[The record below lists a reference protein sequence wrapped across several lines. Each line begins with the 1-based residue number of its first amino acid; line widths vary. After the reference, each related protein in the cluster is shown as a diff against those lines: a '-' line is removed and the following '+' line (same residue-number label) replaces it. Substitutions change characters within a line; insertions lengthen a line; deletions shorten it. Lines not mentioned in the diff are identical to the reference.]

1 VTNQPFH
8 EGEIAVQERAG
19 ERDIACRH
27 GAGIGSRIAPGALS
41 FLERQRLIA
50 VSIAGD
56 DSQLWTSVWGGA
68 PGFLRSDDGQRLEV
82 STSMATLSSHDP
94 VRTRVLAGRDIGILA
109 IELASRR
116 RLRINGT
123 IDAGSS
129 ELVVLVRESV
139 GNCPKYIQRRQPTD
153 VSLPESSVGSVERG
167 HGLSDDTRALIEGAD
182 TAFVGSVHPERGVDT
197 SHRGGSPGFIEVVD
211 AATLRMP
218 DYPGNSLF
226 MTFGNFAV
234 DSRAS
239 LAVVDFE
246 RRRLLSLSGSAQLEF
261 DADDPH
267 QLTGGTRRFWTFSI
281 REWVALGLRPDVRWD
296 LVDASPFNPPPRAK

>member
-1 VTNQPFH
+1 MTNQPFH

-56 DSQLWTSVWGGA
+56 DNQLWTSVWGGA
-68 PGFLRSDDGQRLEV
+68 PGFVRSDDGQRLEV
-82 STSMATLSSHDP
+82 STSMAIVSSHDP
-94 VRTRVLAGRDIGILA
+94 VRTRALAGRDIGILA

-116 RLRINGT
+116 RLRINGA
-123 IDAGSS
+123 IDTGSS
-129 ELVVLVRESV
+129 DLVVLVRESV

-153 VSLPESSVGSVERG
+153 VSPPESSVGSVERG
-167 HGLSDDTRALIEGAD
+167 HGLNDDMRALIEGAD

-246 RRRLLSLSGSAQLEF
+246 RGRLLSLSGSAQLEF

-281 REWVALGLRPDVRWD
+281 REWVAFGLRPDVRWD
-296 LVDASPFNPPPRAK
+296 LVEASPFNPPPQAK